1 LKQLKFLIIRETD
14 DAVLVEA
21 QSHRRIIAKDSSLYK
36 AIQATRKRSEKERR
50 EEGELHDA
58 V

>member
-1 LKQLKFLIIRETD
+1 LKQLKFLIIRETE

-50 EEGELHDA
+50 EEEEPH

>member
-1 LKQLKFLIIRETD
+1 LKQLKFLIIRETE

-36 AIQATRKRSEKERR
+36 AIQATRKRSGKEC
-50 EEGELHDA
+50 
-58 V
+58 